1 LLDVLAAEAPK
12 PDVAV
17 SSNQSAGATKT
28 NKEINA
34 RSSAFK
40 PTVDSEENK
49 EAWSSKD
56 CHQRCQQR
64 NEVVMKKRELAER
77 QAAAAATATTADEES
92 QQHEASDGVPVV
104 PDVALVVPGAS
115 LSTSAAD
122 ADLNSRIEE
131 IFEEFQEMRTKIDVN
146 DGNEV

>member
-1 LLDVLAAEAPK
+1 
-12 PDVAV
+12 
-17 SSNQSAGATKT
+17 
-28 NKEINA
+28 
-34 RSSAFK
+34 
-40 PTVDSEENK
+40 
-49 EAWSSKD
+49 
-56 CHQRCQQR
+56 
-64 NEVVMKKRELAER
+64 MKKRELAER

>member
-1 LLDVLAAEAPK
+1 LFIFTSSFLAAEAPK

-28 NKEINA
+28 KKETTTII
-34 RSSAFK
+34 STFK

-49 EAWSSKD
+49 EARSSKD
-56 CHQRCQQR
+56 CHRRCQQR

-77 QAAAAATATTADEES
+77 QAAAAATTADEKT
-92 QQHEASDGVPVV
+92 QHEASDGVPVV
-104 PDVALVVPGAS
+104 PDAASVVPEVA

-131 IFEEFQEMRTKIDVN
+131 IFEEFQEMGTKIDVN
-146 DGNEV
+146 ES